1 VEEEVAWGGAG
12 GRSLGGGPR
21 SRGGGD
27 AQGEADS
34 QESGKSRNKFLSPLR
49 TF

>member
-1 VEEEVAWGGAG
+1 MDEIDCGVEGRWGV
-12 GRSLGGGPR
+12 RR
-21 SRGGGD
+21 TGGD
-27 AQGEADS
+27 ADS